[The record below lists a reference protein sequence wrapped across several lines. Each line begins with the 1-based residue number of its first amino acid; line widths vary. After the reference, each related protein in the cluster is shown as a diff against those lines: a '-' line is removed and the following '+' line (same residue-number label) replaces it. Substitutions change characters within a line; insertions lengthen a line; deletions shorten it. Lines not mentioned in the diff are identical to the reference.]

1 MNKIKGCYISPWRYP
16 SNWIRN
22 IKEIFHLIKRRIQ
35 RGRYGICL
43 YDVWDMDSYL
53 LEVFNNGLEI
63 FKEGCPSYPGYIKKD
78 EWQSILTHMQEL
90 IKIVQ
95 TDGVDCEEAE
105 KYYGK
110 DDKRWFEE
118 VKKWDEYRVD
128 CWNEF
133 CDLMKEWYFHL
144 WW

>member
-1 MNKIKGCYISPWRYP
+1 MRKIKSIYITPWRYP
-16 SNWIRN
+16 SNWFRN
-22 IKEIFHLIKRRIQ
+22 IKEIFYSFKRCFQ

-43 YDVWDMDSYL
+43 YDAWDMDSYL

-63 FKEGCPSYPGYIKKD
+63 FKKDCPSHPAYIKAD
-78 EWQSILTHMQEL
+78 EWPNILTHMQEL
-90 IKIVQ
+90 IKIAQ
-95 TDGVDCEEAE
+95 TDGIDCEEAE

-110 DDKRWFEE
+110 DDVRWFEE
-118 VKKWDEYRVD
+118 VQKWDKYRTD

>member
-95 TDGVDCEEAE
+95 TDGVNCEEAE

-110 DDKRWFEE
+110 DDKRWIEE
-118 VKKWDEYRVD
+118 VKKWDEYRID

-133 CDLMKEWYFHL
+133 CDLMEEWYFHL